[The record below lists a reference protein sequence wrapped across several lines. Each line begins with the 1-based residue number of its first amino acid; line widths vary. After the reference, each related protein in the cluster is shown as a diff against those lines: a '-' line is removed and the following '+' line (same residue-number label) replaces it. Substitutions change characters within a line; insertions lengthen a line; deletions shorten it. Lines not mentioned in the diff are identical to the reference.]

1 MTEQTKAEQ
10 LFNQFKFETSNED
23 VNRMLE
29 DVAFF
34 SCKIFI
40 NEMLKNCSKKK
51 LIYWQNV
58 NKFILEYYTNK
69 VLNVRITNSSEDNQ
83 TISE

>member
-1 MTEQTKAEQ
+1 MTEQNKAIEIY
-10 LFNQFKFETSNED
+10 NQFKFETTNEEI
-23 VNRMLE
+23 NKMLE

-34 SCKIFI
+34 SCKILI

-58 NKFILEYYTNK
+58 NKFILEHYTNK
-69 VLNVRITNSSEDNQ
+69 ILNVRITNPGENN
-83 TISE
+83 

>member
-1 MTEQTKAEQ
+1 MTEQNKAVE
-10 LFNQFKFETSNED
+10 LYNQFTFKTSNDD
-23 VNRMLE
+23 VNKMLE

-58 NKFILEYYTNK
+58 NKFLLEHYTNK
-69 VLNVRITNSSEDNQ
+69 VLNVRITNTIEDN
-83 TISE
+83 

>member
-1 MTEQTKAEQ
+1 MTEQNKAIEIY
-10 LFNQFKFETSNED
+10 NQFKFETTNDEI
-23 VNRMLE
+23 NKMLE

-34 SCKIFI
+34 SCKILI

-58 NKFILEYYTNK
+58 NKFILEHYTNK
-69 VLNVRITNSSEDNQ
+69 ILNVRISNPEENN
-83 TISE
+83 

>member
-1 MTEQTKAEQ
+1 MTEQNKAVE
-10 LFNQFKFETSNED
+10 LYNQFKFKTSNED
-23 VNRMLE
+23 VNKMLE

-40 NEMLKNCSKKK
+40 NEMIKNCSKKK

-58 NKFILEYYTNK
+58 NKFLLEHYTNK
-69 VLNVRITNSSEDNQ
+69 VLNVRIANPIEDN
-83 TISE
+83 

>member
-1 MTEQTKAEQ
+1 MTEQNKAEQ
-10 LFNQFKFETSNED
+10 LYKQFTFETSNEEI
-23 VNRMLE
+23 NKMLE

-34 SCKIFI
+34 SCKILI

-58 NKFILEYYTNK
+58 NKFLLEYYTNK
-69 VLNVRITNSSEDNQ
+69 VLNVRIPNTKEDN
-83 TISE
+83 

>member
-1 MTEQTKAEQ
+1 MTEQNKAVE
-10 LFNQFKFETSNED
+10 LYNQFAFKTSNED
-23 VNRMLE
+23 VNKMLE

-58 NKFILEYYTNK
+58 NKFLLEHYTNK
-69 VLNVRITNSSEDNQ
+69 VLNVRIPNTSEDN
-83 TISE
+83 

>member
-1 MTEQTKAEQ
+1 MTEQNKAIEIY
-10 LFNQFKFETSNED
+10 NQFKFETTNDEI
-23 VNRMLE
+23 NKMLE

-34 SCKIFI
+34 SCKILI

-58 NKFILEYYTNK
+58 NKFILEHYTNK
-69 VLNVRITNSSEDNQ
+69 ILNVRITNPGENN
-83 TISE
+83 

>member
-1 MTEQTKAEQ
+1 MTEQNKALEIY
-10 LFNQFKFETSNED
+10 NQFKFETTNDEI
-23 VNRMLE
+23 NKMLE

-34 SCKIFI
+34 SCKILI

-58 NKFILEYYTNK
+58 NKFILEHYTNK
-69 VLNVRITNSSEDNQ
+69 ILNVRITDPKQNN
-83 TISE
+83 

>member
-1 MTEQTKAEQ
+1 MTEQNKAIEIY
-10 LFNQFKFETSNED
+10 NQFKFETANEEI
-23 VNRMLE
+23 NKMLE

-34 SCKIFI
+34 SCKILI

-58 NKFILEYYTNK
+58 NKFILEHYTNK
-69 VLNVRITNSSEDNQ
+69 ILNVRITDPKQNN
-83 TISE
+83 

>member
-1 MTEQTKAEQ
+1 MTEQNKAVE
-10 LFNQFKFETSNED
+10 LYNQFTFKTSNDD
-23 VNRMLE
+23 VNKMLE

-58 NKFILEYYTNK
+58 NKFLLEHYTNK
-69 VLNVRITNSSEDNQ
+69 VLNVRIPNTSEDN
-83 TISE
+83 

>member
-1 MTEQTKAEQ
+1 MTEQNKAVE
-10 LFNQFKFETSNED
+10 LYKQFTFKTSNDD
-23 VNRMLE
+23 VNKMLE

-58 NKFILEYYTNK
+58 NKFLLEHYTNK
-69 VLNVRITNSSEDNQ
+69 ILNVRIPNSSEDN
-83 TISE
+83 

>member
-1 MTEQTKAEQ
+1 MTEQNKAVE
-10 LFNQFKFETSNED
+10 LYNQFTFKTSNED
-23 VNRMLE
+23 VNKMLE

-58 NKFILEYYTNK
+58 NKFLLEHYTNK
-69 VLNVRITNSSEDNQ
+69 VLNVRIPNTSEDN
-83 TISE
+83 

>member
-1 MTEQTKAEQ
+1 MTEQNKAVE
-10 LFNQFKFETSNED
+10 LYNQFTFKTSNED
-23 VNRMLE
+23 VNKMLE

-40 NEMLKNCSKKK
+40 NEILKNCSKKK

-58 NKFILEYYTNK
+58 NKFLLEHYTNK
-69 VLNVRITNSSEDNQ
+69 VLNVRIPNTIEDN
-83 TISE
+83 

>member
-1 MTEQTKAEQ
+1 MIEQNKAIEIY
-10 LFNQFKFETSNED
+10 NQFKFETTNDEI
-23 VNRMLE
+23 NKMLE

-34 SCKIFI
+34 SCKILI

-58 NKFILEYYTNK
+58 NKFILEHYTNK
-69 VLNVRITNSSEDNQ
+69 ILNVRISNPEENN
-83 TISE
+83 

>member
-1 MTEQTKAEQ
+1 MTEQNKAIE
-10 LFNQFKFETSNED
+10 LYNQFKFDVSNED
-23 VNRMLE
+23 VNKMLE

-51 LIYWQNV
+51 IIYWQNV
-58 NKFILEYYTNK
+58 NKFLLEHYTNK
-69 VLNVRITNSSEDNQ
+69 VLNVRVTNTSEDN
-83 TISE
+83 